1 MDRNILLVGGFL
13 CIVAIAGCVSTPP
26 AGTTTPPPNSTPR
39 YDAYVF
45 DHAGVDSP
53 AIEGGIRYSST
64 GDYTRRNYV
73 TIVESRSDADR
84 FNRDALDDGAEAFV
98 ENTSFDDAY
107 LVVIQEFP
115 ASSAPDYR
123 VDRVESTDSGLHVFI
138 NDSSPG
144 GTADITVET
153 VLVRV
158 HGEPPDEVVV
168 TTETGYRFDTTI
180 GVVTRTPQPTPE
192 EGTPELPYVS
202 SNASENVDD
211 PRDIRIENRA
221 NDTIGYRLTVTAIET
236 PECRGYTPP
245 CGQPSRQITILERTE
260 KLPAHVTRTIE
271 DVVAKK
277 GVYTIEIEVEAP
289 VGGGSRR
296 MVTKS
301 FEWRVDEYH
310 HDAVITI
317 TTETITFTADSE

>member
-1 MDRNILLVGGFL
+1 MQRAVLLVGGL
-13 CIVAIAGCVSTPP
+13 LLVGIAGCVATPP
-26 AGTTTPPPNSTPR
+26 SGTTPPSQNSTLR

-53 AIEGGIRYSST
+53 AIEGGIRYSVD

-73 TIVESRSDADR
+73 TIVGSQSDADR
-84 FNRDALDDGAEAFV
+84 FNRGVLDDGAEAFV

-123 VDRVESTDSGLHVFI
+123 VDRVASTDRGLHVFI
-138 NDSSPG
+138 NDSSVG

-158 HGEPPDEVVV
+158 YGEPPDRVSV
-168 TTETGYRFDTTI
+168 TTETGYHFDTTN
-180 GVVTRTPQPTPE
+180 GVVTRTPPPTPDDQ
-192 EGTPELPYVS
+192 TPELPYAS

-211 PRDIRIENRA
+211 PRDIRIENQA
-221 NDTIGYRLTVTAIET
+221 TDTIGYRLAVTYTET
-236 PECRGYTPP
+236 PECRRYTPP
-245 CGQPSRQITILERTE
+245 CGQPSRRITILDRTE
-260 KLPAHVTRTIE
+260 KLPSNVTRTIE
-271 DVVAKK
+271 DVTMRT
-277 GVYTIEIEVEAP
+277 GTYTIEIEVEVP

-296 MVTKS
+296 TITKS
-301 FEWRVDEYH
+301 AEWRIDDHH

-317 TTETITFTADSE
+317 TNETITIADDPG